1 MSIKRTYLKI
11 CFKTAMDELDGDDV
25 RLESRGKKAVRDI
38 VQVCVAFNTH
48 FLHKLYFQL
57 KYYFR
62 DDQTRFFL

>member
-1 MSIKRTYLKI
+1 
-11 CFKTAMDELDGDDV
+11 MDELDGDDV

-62 DDQTRFFL
+62 DDQTRIFYK